1 MKMVMIMTEVF
12 QFLIKQS
19 ISISYVIIFV
29 MIVRFIL
36 KRFPKKYAYALWI
49 IVAIPLLIPWH
60 IESEFTL
67 HPKMET
73 TMTEMLIAPS
83 IAKDTEDS
91 TDMVN
96 NNRKPVDETMPY
108 ITKKAQEEPLWKII
122 SIYIWAIGI
131 LTLFI
136 KNGMAY
142 VHLKKRL
149 ASSIV
154 REPGIYQ
161 SDVSGTP
168 FVFGILH
175 PAIYLPADISDQ
187 EAKYIILHEQMHI
200 KRKDYLMKIFA
211 YCLTVMY
218 WFHPL
223 VWLAYILMGKDMEMS
238 CDEAVINKYQIQ
250 KKAYAQ
256 TLLSFAC
263 EKSQIQNSVVCFGEG
278 NIKERIKNVLKLK
291 KMKVWLSI
299 VLIFIIIA
307 IGIGLWTTPKQKD
320 KQWTRQDEH
329 YVSDIYQERM
339 TPFDQ
344 WVSKLDYG
352 DTFSYEHCELSD
364 KDGMGQQ
371 QLLITMNTTQDLSY
385 EHFFTLQEE
394 GLKQNAAAILAL
406 QQPVHQVIYHLKHDN
421 QELMKIYTKNSEDIE
436 LEDVD
441 TYQKI
446 YDEELQAMNQKLTEQ
461 ELQQQ
466 KELFQSLSAFVPEK
480 YLAQMNTAKIET
492 VDNVKF
498 YMFGNYASTQDK
510 NGSYMYRYNIQIH
523 SNDME
528 IKHFVFKN
536 YEISSESTGN
546 KLSDQQAQQLV
557 DNFVKTYR
565 KDASQLSFQ
574 KEAISTQH
582 IYDPGHVESWV
593 AHPKQDVTFVIMVD
607 VDKGQIIEASFE
619 RE

>member
-1 MKMVMIMTEVF
+1 MVMIMTEVF

-19 ISISYVIIFV
+19 ISISYIIIFV
-29 MIVRFIL
+29 IIVRFL
-36 KRFPKKYAYALWI
+36 FKRFPKKYAYALWI

-73 TMTEMLIAPS
+73 TMTQVLMTPS
-83 IAKDTEDS
+83 IPKDTQDYTNIEDNDS
-91 TDMVN
+91 N
-96 NNRKPVDETMPY
+96 SVDETMPY
-108 ITKKAQEEPLWKII
+108 ITKKAQEEPLWEVICV
-122 SIYIWAIGI
+122 YIWISGI
-131 LTLFI
+131 LALFI
-136 KNGMAY
+136 KNIIAY

-149 ASSIV
+149 DSSIMQ
-154 REPGIYQ
+154 ESGIYR

-175 PAIYLPADISDQ
+175 PAIYLPMDIQD
-187 EAKYIILHEQMHI
+187 EEVEFVILHEQMHI
-200 KRKDYLMKIFA
+200 IRNDHLIKLFA
-211 YCLTVMY
+211 YCLAVMY

-238 CDEAVINKYQIQ
+238 CDEAVIHKYQIQ

-256 TLLSFAC
+256 TLLSFAS

-278 NIKERIKNVLKLK
+278 NIKARIKNVLAYK

-299 VLIFIIIA
+299 VLVLLIIV
-307 IGIGLWTTPKQKD
+307 IGIGLWTAPKQKD

-329 YVSDIYQERM
+329 YLSDIYQERA
-339 TPFDQ
+339 TPLEQ

-352 DTFSYEHCELSD
+352 DTFSYDHCELSD
-364 KDGMGQQ
+364 KDGNGQQ

-385 EHFFTLQEE
+385 ENYFTLQEE
-394 GLKQNAAAILAL
+394 GLKQNAAALLAL
-406 QQPVHQVIYHLKHDN
+406 KEPVYQVFYHLKHDD
-421 QELMKIYTKNSEDIE
+421 QELMKIYTRNSEDME
-436 LEDVD
+436 MNDFD

-446 YDEELQAMNQKLTEQ
+446 YDGEVQAMNQHLTKQ

-480 YLAQMNTAKIET
+480 YLTQMNTARIET

-498 YMFGNYASTQDK
+498 YLFGNYASTQDK
-510 NGSYMYRYNIQIH
+510 NGSYTYRYNIQIH

-528 IKHFVFKN
+528 IKQYVFRDYK
-536 YEISSESTGN
+536 ISSEFTGN

-557 DNFVKTYR
+557 DDFVKTYR
-565 KDASQLSFQ
+565 KDAAQLSFR
-574 KEAISTQH
+574 KEAIPTQH

-593 AHPKQDVTFVIMVD
+593 AHSKEDVAFVIMVD
-607 VDKGQIIEASFE
+607 LDKGQIIEASFG